1 MSITDDVPEFG
12 FFDFLGLPGCK
23 TKARHVDEHLMAVRA
38 SYEVFPT
45 ICPVCGGTS
54 LRDTEPKEIYFWDI
68 PHVAHL
74 SGQLSPTVVQLS
86 VCDAACTGCPRFP
99 AVRPE
104 WLHPTR
110 DMTVRLYRHIAE
122 RAAVQMSFA
131 QIALDTGQDDQ
142 TVIDIFLEVFGEWE
156 EKQGKNLPV
165 NSGIDEAH
173 FSRGRVLT
181 VIVDAEGAGGTIDV
195 LPDRTNDT
203 IEKRLRSAPNAREV
217 KHQTQDFCAPFRDVA
232 TKPPV
237 LFSAEN
243 SGSSE
248 DGDQPQTETFSTPL
262 YGDLPKV
269 DVTAPGR
276 REYINDHPEVAA
288 PPLPG
293 AAPVG
298 DHFHFAQQVVNG
310 FKGVWSHVRNHLL
323 EFLCQAEMA
332 KFSGEQIGQ
341 MGRDAVEAHA
351 SARAK
356 QKLNQTSTLL
366 WRYRFALCCGN
377 EKREKQ
383 PLAVK
388 ETILSLLESLPL
400 LKEAFETKNA
410 GLDIFPRK
418 PKKSR
423 SKAALKAAAAQPSA
437 ESVPQVSVED
447 VARKL
452 RKWTAMKKELKPFFG
467 KARNIIKDWRPELL
481 RIVTTGLNNA
491 RAEVKVGQLRTINR
505 LARGQKF
512 ELLRARQLWMDAR
525 RRKWRWPAICDE
537 IEGMITPR
545 RYFELLDTKLAEQG
559 DVPPTDVA
567 GESAEP
573 GT

>member
-45 ICPVCGGTS
+45 VCPCCGGTS
-54 LRDTEPKEIYFWDI
+54 LRDMEPREIYFWDI
-68 PHVAHL
+68 PHVAHP
-74 SGQLSPTVVQLS
+74 SGQLSPTLVQLA
-86 VCDAACTGCPRFP
+86 VCDVECTGCPGFP

-122 RAAVQMSFA
+122 RAAVLMSFA

-142 TVIDIFLEVFGEWE
+142 TVIDIFLEVFGKWE

-181 VIVDAEGAGGTIDV
+181 IIVDAEGTGGTTDV
-195 LPDRTNDT
+195 LADRTNET
-203 IEKRLRSAPNAREV
+203 IEKRLRSAPNAGDV
-217 KHQTQDFCAPFRDVA
+217 QHQTQDYCAPFRDVA

-243 SGSSE
+243 SGSRE
-248 DGDQPQTETFSTPL
+248 DGDQPRTETFKTPL
-262 YGDLPKV
+262 YGDLPIV
-269 DVTAPGR
+269 DVTVPGR
-276 REYINDHPEVAA
+276 RQYVKDHPEVAA

-293 AAPVG
+293 AEPVG
-298 DHFHFAQQVVNG
+298 DHFHFSQKVVSG
-310 FKGVWSHVRNHLL
+310 FKKAWGHVRDHLPEL
-323 EFLCQAEMA
+323 LYRAEMG
-332 KFSGEQIGQ
+332 KLSDEQIAQ
-341 MGRDAVEAHA
+341 MGMDAVEAHA
-351 SARAK
+351 RAK
-356 QKLNQTSTLL
+356 AQEKLNKTKTLL
-366 WRYRFALCCGN
+366 WDYRFALRCGP
-377 EKREKQ
+377 ERGSKL
-383 PLAVK
+383 PLEVQ
-388 ETILSLLESLPL
+388 EIIHGLLDTLPL
-400 LKEAFETKNA
+400 LKEAFEIKNA

-423 SKAALKAAAAQPSA
+423 SKAALKVAAAQLSA
-437 ESVPQVSVED
+437 EFVPLVSVEE

-452 RKWTAMKKELKPFFG
+452 RKWSVMKKELKPFFVE
-467 KARNIIKDWRPELL
+467 ARNIIKDWRPELL

-525 RRKWRWPAICDE
+525 RRKRRWPANCDE

-545 RYFELLDTKLAEQG
+545 RYFDLLDQKLAEQG
-559 DVPPTDVA
+559 
-567 GESAEP
+567 
-573 GT
+573 

>member
-23 TKARHVDEHLMAVRA
+23 TKARHLDEHLMAVRA

-45 ICPVCGGTS
+45 LCPGCGGSS
-54 LRDTEPKEIYFWDI
+54 LRGTEPREIYFWDI
-68 PHVAHL
+68 PHVSHP
-74 SGQLSPTVVQLS
+74 SDKLSPTVVQLS
-86 VCDAACTGCPRFP
+86 VCDAACTNCGRLLP
-99 AVRPE
+99 VRPE

-110 DMTVRLYRHIAE
+110 DMTVRLYRYLAE
-122 RAAVQMSFA
+122 RAAVQISFA

-156 EKQGKNLPV
+156 EKQGKNLPL

-181 VIVDAEGAGGTIDV
+181 VIVDAEGGRGTVDV

-203 IEKRLRSAPNAREV
+203 IEKRLRLAPNARDVE
-217 KHQTQDFCAPFRDVA
+217 HQTQDYCAPFRNVA
-232 TKPPV
+232 TKPTG

-243 SGSSE
+243 TGSSE
-248 DGDQPQTETFSTPL
+248 DGDQPLTETFSTPL
-262 YGDLPKV
+262 YGDLPMV
-269 DVTAPGR
+269 GITAPGQ
-276 REYINDHPEVAA
+276 REYMVDHPEVAA

-293 AAPVG
+293 ADPVG
-298 DHFHFAQQVVNG
+298 DHFHFSQKVVSG
-310 FKGVWSHVRNHLL
+310 FKKVWAHVREHLE
-323 EFLCQAEMA
+323 EFLYQAELG
-332 KFSGEQIGQ
+332 KFSDEQIAR
-341 MGRDAVEAHA
+341 MGMDAVEAHA
-351 SARAK
+351 TARAQ
-356 QKLNQTSTLL
+356 QKFNKTKTLL
-366 WRYRFALCCGN
+366 WDYRFALRC
-377 EKREKQ
+377 
-383 PLAVK
+383 
-388 ETILSLLESLPL
+388 SLERWLKLPVEAQEIIHGLLDTLPL
-400 LKEAFETKNA
+400 LKEAFEIKNA

-437 ESVPQVSVED
+437 EFIPLANVEE
-447 VARKL
+447 VALKL
-452 RKWTAMKKELKPFFG
+452 RKWTAMKKELKPFFVE
-467 KARNIIKDWRPELL
+467 ARNIIKDWRPELL

-525 RRKWRWPAICDE
+525 RRKQRWPANCDE
-537 IEGMITPR
+537 IKGMITPR
-545 RYFELLDTKLAEQG
+545 RYFDLLDQKLAEQG
-559 DVPPTDVA
+559 
-567 GESAEP
+567 
-573 GT
+573 